1 MRKTGIM
8 KKLIIIKSL
17 VILLVMLQFTSY
29 AQDSLKLK
37 TISKNVGDV
46 IDEEE
51 KKEYGLFDEYSED
64 IFKEAKFF
72 ENLDKSKLLVVFFK
86 DGTKKEIALNQTD
99 YHNYKTQIEKR
110 PVEYESIDTTLFY
123 IVKLIDE
130 SSVSGKITDIRE
142 KEIIVKTKYL
152 GIITIPKKRI
162 VEVVGLRSDG
172 KQYSKY
178 WIPNPHDTR
187 HFFAP
192 TGRNIPKGEGYFHD
206 IYLLFLSANYGF
218 TDYFTF
224 GGGMSIIPGLGFNEQ
239 VYFLNPK
246 IGFDINEKFSVGAGM
261 FYMNYPEIDE
271 YGVPY
276 EVTAQ
281 IAGSSPP
288 KDTVVTDTVYEHN
301 LYRRNAGILFGVGT
315 YGSRENNIT
324 LGAGYAFF
332 KDDFLKIPVFML
344 GGMVRTSRR
353 TALVTENWF
362 ITLPQ
367 KYLWDELEPG
377 NYTSAVISYGIR
389 FFGEKM
395 CVDLAFFQLAGE
407 MGFGELIFPGLPYID
422 FVLKF

>member
-1 MRKTGIM
+1 MRKTVIM

-29 AQDSLKLK
+29 AQDSPKLK

-46 IDEEE
+46 IDAEE
-51 KKEYGLFDEYSED
+51 KKVYYLFDEYSDD

-72 ENLDKSKLLVVFFK
+72 ENSDKSRLLIIYFK
-86 DGTKKEIALNQTD
+86 DGTKKEINLNQTE
-99 YHNYKTQIEKR
+99 YFEYQTQINKR
-110 PVEYESIDTTLFY
+110 QIDYERIDTTKFCV
-123 IVKLIDE
+123 VKLIDE
-130 SSVSGKITDIRE
+130 TSISGKITDVRE
-142 KEIIVKTKYL
+142 TEISMKTKYMGL
-152 GIITIPKKRI
+152 ITIPKKRI
-162 VEVVGLRSDG
+162 LEIIELRPDG

-192 TGRNIPKGEGYFHD
+192 TGRNMPKGEGYFHD
-206 IYLLFLSANYGF
+206 IYLLFMSVNYGF

-224 GGGMSIIPGLGFNEQ
+224 GGGMSIIPSLGFNEQ

-246 IGFDINEKFSVGAGM
+246 MGFDINEKFSVGSGL
-261 FYMNYPEIDE
+261 FYLNYPETDE
-271 YGVPY
+271 FGIPH
-276 EVTAQ
+276 EVTAH

-288 KDTVVTDTVYEHN
+288 RDTVVTDSTYEHT

-332 KDDFLKIPVFML
+332 KDEFLKIPVFML

-395 CVDLAFFQLAGE
+395 CVDLAFFQLTGE
-407 MGFGELIFPGLPYID
+407 MGFGEFIFPGLPYID